1 MGTMFSARLGV
12 AAFGGTSAAAV
23 LVFSSQYNTAS
34 ADKAP
39 ASAAVRAAAMGK
51 LPELTLYQYD
61 PCPFCCKVK
70 AFLDANDVPY
80 KCVEVDPVWKKQLA
94 FSVGYQKVPVLMVG
108 DEQVNDSDNII
119 DTLTDRLKLKEGGD
133 TTATPPTTAATDLI
147 TIDPSSGEEGERKWR
162 NWVNNSLV
170 HLLTVNIYGSVSESY
185 QAFEYISQ
193 AGAFT
198 DTERMLTK
206 HVGALSMRGV
216 SMLIARKHQIQKPR
230 EELLAAAKEWV
241 DTAVGDKEFHGGGK
255 ADLADLAVFGVVKAI
270 EGLETWSYVMVHAD
284 GMSPWYR
291 RMQREVGDSS
301 RIILDPALDNL
312 QA

>member
-1 MGTMFSARLGV
+1 MFSARLGV

-23 LVFSSQYNTAS
+23 LVFSSKYNTAS

-162 NWVNNSLV
+162 NWVYNSLV
-170 HLLTVNIYGSVSESY
+170 
-185 QAFEYISQ
+185 
-193 AGAFT
+193 
-198 DTERMLTK
+198 
-206 HVGALSMRGV
+206 
-216 SMLIARKHQIQKPR
+216 
-230 EELLAAAKEWV
+230 
-241 DTAVGDKEFHGGGK
+241 
-255 ADLADLAVFGVVKAI
+255 
-270 EGLETWSYVMVHAD
+270 
-284 GMSPWYR
+284 
-291 RMQREVGDSS
+291 
-301 RIILDPALDNL
+301 
-312 QA
+312 